1 MRYIIVLKC
10 QHRDQQLLG
19 LVLHTSE
26 TVHSRECKR
35 RTREKEAAILGA
47 MAMVVHAALELR
59 SVLEERGKRL

>member
-26 TVHSRECKR
+26 TVNSRECKR

-47 MAMVVHAALELR
+47 MVVHAALELR
-59 SVLEERGKRL
+59 SALEERGKRL